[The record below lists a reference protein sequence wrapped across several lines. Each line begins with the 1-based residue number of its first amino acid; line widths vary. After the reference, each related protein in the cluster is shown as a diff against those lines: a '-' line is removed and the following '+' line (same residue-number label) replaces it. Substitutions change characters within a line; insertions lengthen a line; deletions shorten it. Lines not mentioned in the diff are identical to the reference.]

1 MAEAEASVDTEADN
15 SRTNETPLREL
26 VEDGLVGAFGGLIG
40 VGPLTI
46 IFMLLSQV
54 GAFSLTEFRTLSD
67 VFRLAVDLS
76 PAAAQV
82 LGYVV
87 FALGAM
93 VTWPLV
99 LASIG
104 TFFPGERYAVR
115 GLFLG
120 AAIWTGFSMAW
131 YDGFTGAR
139 LLLYLVATFGGH
151 LLYGYLLGATFDKL
165 FEGDRPH
172 LAPGDE
178 QVV

>member
-1 MAEAEASVDTEADN
+1 MADAEVDANAESHESPA
-15 SRTNETPLREL
+15 ELPLREL
-26 VEDGLVGAFGGLIG
+26 IEDGLVGALGGLIG

-54 GAFSLTEFRTLSD
+54 GAFSLTEFRQLAD
-67 VFRLAVDLS
+67 VLRLAVDFS
-76 PAAAQV
+76 PATAQL

-87 FALGAM
+87 FVLGAM

-104 TFFPGERYAVR
+104 TFFPGERYATR

-120 AAIWTGFSMAW
+120 AAIWTGFALAW
-131 YDGFTGAR
+131 YDGFTGGR
-139 LLLYLVATFGGH
+139 LVLYLVATFLGH

-165 FEGDRPH
+165 FGGNRPH